1 MPIFDQS
8 ESMMFAK
15 WHGTDDLQ
23 NNEEFWTDCWEF
35 YLDKTVKLPIV
46 MSDRVV
52 ETISSRIVCPPH
64 ACNDCCTT
72 YEKLRMTKEEAEVMS
87 IIGNPDL
94 KYEIKGDDVILDISG
109 GCPFLKDG
117 ACSAYDKR
125 PPTCRL
131 FPILS
136 PCPTRR
142 SDMSVFDQLQM
153 RIKCDT
159 SFECIKAIIKD
170 ACDHFDLLLLP
181 DLTLLHKDGS
191 FVVDLL
197 EL

>member
-23 NNEEFWTDCWEF
+23 NNEEFWADCWEF
-35 YLDKTVKLPIV
+35 YLDKTVRLPIA
-46 MSDRVV
+46 MSDDAVAK
-52 ETISSRIVCPPH
+52 ISSRIVCPPH

-72 YEKLRMTKEEAEVMS
+72 YQKLRMTREEAEEMS
-87 IIGNPDL
+87 IISNPDL
-94 KYEIKGDDVILDISG
+94 KYEKQGDDVILDIAG

-117 ACSAYDKR
+117 ACSAYEKR
-125 PPTCRL
+125 PLTCRL
-131 FPILS
+131 FPVLN
-136 PCPTRR
+136 PCQARR

-159 SFECIKAIIKD
+159 SFECIKTIIKD
-170 ACDHFDLLLLP
+170 ACDRFDLIMLP

-191 FVVDLL
+191 FVVDIL

>member
-1 MPIFDQS
+1 MPTFDQS
-8 ESMMFAK
+8 ESLMFAK

-23 NNEEFWTDCWEF
+23 NNEDFWTDCWEF
-35 YLDKTVKLPIV
+35 YLDKTVRLPIA
-46 MSDRVV
+46 MSDDAVSK
-52 ETISSRIVCPPH
+52 ISARITCPPH

-72 YEKLRMTKEEAEVMS
+72 YQKLRMTKEEAEGMS
-87 IIGNPDL
+87 IIGSPDL
-94 KYEIKGDDVILDISG
+94 KYEIQGNDVILDIAG

-125 PPTCRL
+125 PLTCRH
-131 FPILS
+131 FPVLN
-136 PCPTRR
+136 PCQARR
-142 SDMSVFDQLQM
+142 SDMSIFDQLQM

-159 SFECIKAIIKD
+159 SFECIKTIIKD
-170 ACDHFDLLLLP
+170 ACDRFDLLLLP

-191 FVVDLL
+191 FVEDIL